1 MKPLTGSRKW
11 PATAWRTLLELALPA
26 LDEVGA
32 DVRWTLGGG
41 TGLALK
47 LEHRISYDIDIFL
60 ENASHLRALSPNRN
74 TAARAISNRWQEPGH
89 YLRLEREEGVV
100 DFIIAA
106 QQTDLT
112 PWIYSFKGRNV
123 PIEEPAEILA
133 KKLKYRGSRIIP
145 RDIFDILAVHRFN
158 PAIVKIAVAAA
169 PDGARR
175 AADRIG
181 RIAKR
186 YRETIKDEV
195 IPTAT
200 GAELLEVDPMEA
212 AEILSGGAEA

>member
-1 MKPLTGSRKW
+1 MTGSRKW
-11 PATAWRTLLELALPA
+11 PATAWRTLLELAIPA

-32 DVRWTLGGG
+32 DIKWTLGGG

-47 LEHRISYDIDIFL
+47 LDHRISYDIDIFL

-112 PWIYSFKGRNV
+112 PWIYSFKGRDV

-145 RDIFDILAVHRFN
+145 RDIFDILAAHRLDS
-158 PAIVKIAVAAA
+158 AITKAAVAAA

-175 AADRIG
+175 AADRIE

-186 YRETIKDEV
+186 YRETISEEV
-195 IPTAT
+195 NPTAT
-200 GAELLEVDPMEA
+200 GAALLEVDPMEA
-212 AEILSGGAEA
+212 AKILSG

>member
-1 MKPLTGSRKW
+1 MTGSRKW
-11 PATAWRTLLELALPA
+11 PATAWRTLLELAIPA
-26 LDEVGA
+26 LDEVGV
-32 DVRWTLGGG
+32 DVKWTLGGG

-47 LEHRISYDIDIFL
+47 LDHRISYDIDIFL

-112 PWIYSFKGRNV
+112 PWIYSFKGRDV

-145 RDIFDILAVHRFN
+145 RDIFDILAVHRFD
-158 PAIVKIAVAAA
+158 PAIVKTAIAAA

-175 AADRIG
+175 AVDRIG
-181 RIAKR
+181 RFAKR
-186 YRETIKDEV
+186 YRETVSEEV
-195 IPTAT
+195 NPTAT
-200 GAELLEVDPMEA
+200 GAALLEVDPMEA
-212 AEILSGGAEA
+212 AEILSG

>member
-11 PATAWRTLLELALPA
+11 PATAWRTLLELAIPA

-32 DVRWTLGGG
+32 DIKWTLGGG

-47 LEHRISYDIDIFL
+47 LDHRISYDIDIFL
-60 ENASHLRALSPNRN
+60 ENASYLKELSPNRN

-112 PWIYSFKGRNV
+112 PWIYSFKGRDV

-145 RDIFDILAVHRFN
+145 RDIFDILAAHRLDS
-158 PAIVKIAVAAA
+158 AITKAAVAAA

-175 AADRIG
+175 AADRIE

-186 YRETIKDEV
+186 YRETISEEV
-195 IPTAT
+195 NPTAT
-200 GAELLEVDPMEA
+200 GAALLEVDPMEA
-212 AEILSGGAEA
+212 AEILSG

>member
-1 MKPLTGSRKW
+1 MTGSRKW
-11 PATAWRTLLELALPA
+11 PATAWRTLLELAIPA

-32 DVRWTLGGG
+32 DIKWTLGGG

-47 LEHRISYDIDIFL
+47 LDHRISYDIDIFL

-106 QQTDLT
+106 RQTDLT
-112 PWIYSFKGRNV
+112 PWIYSFKGRDV

-145 RDIFDILAVHRFN
+145 RDIFDILAAHRLDS
-158 PAIVKIAVAAA
+158 AITKAAVAAA

-175 AADRIG
+175 AADRIE

-186 YRETIKDEV
+186 YRETISEEV
-195 IPTAT
+195 NPTAT
-200 GAELLEVDPMEA
+200 GAALLEVDPMEA
-212 AEILSGGAEA
+212 AEILSG

>member
-1 MKPLTGSRKW
+1 VKPLTGSRKW
-11 PATAWRTLLELALPA
+11 PATAWRTLLELAIPA
-26 LDEVGA
+26 LDEVGV
-32 DVRWTLGGG
+32 DVKWTLGGG

-47 LEHRISYDIDIFL
+47 LDHRISYDIDIFL

-112 PWIYSFKGRNV
+112 PWIYSFKGRDV

-145 RDIFDILAVHRFN
+145 RDIFDILAVHRFD
-158 PAIVKIAVAAA
+158 PAIVKTAIAAA

-175 AADRIG
+175 AVDRIG
-181 RIAKR
+181 RFAKR
-186 YRETIKDEV
+186 YRETVSEEV
-195 IPTAT
+195 NPTAT
-200 GAELLEVDPMEA
+200 GAALLEVDPMEA
-212 AEILSGGAEA
+212 AEILSG